1 MESSD
6 PFDPQLPHPNANDAL
21 ITSSLGDSRD
31 SGRVLG
37 FSRGAQALFGW
48 REREILGRPVSEL
61 LHEKHCAIDAQT
73 VAEASRG
80 HCVRD
85 TIVKC
90 VRRDGSVL
98 ACLQTL
104 LPMRDLTG
112 RVSSVLRIVFD
123 LTSLRE
129 AERAMRR
136 MLAQVHELARD
147 AAVRPASGSELAREV
162 RRECDRT
169 REQFLRIVAGETEA
183 LVSGPCGELAAALA
197 AARRAEEVERVLA

>member
-1 MESSD
+1 MD
-6 PFDPQLPHPNANDAL
+6 PFDPELPSSSPRDAL
-21 ITSSLGDSRD
+21 ITSSLPDSRD

-48 REREILGRPVSEL
+48 REREILGRPVAEL
-61 LHEKHCAIDAQT
+61 LHEKHRAIDAQNA
-73 VAEASRG
+73 AEASRG

-90 VRRDGSVL
+90 VRRDGTVL

-129 AERAMRR
+129 AERAVRR
-136 MLAQVHELARD
+136 MLAQVNELEQD
-147 AAVRPASGSELAREV
+147 AAASPVSGSELAREV
-162 RRECDRT
+162 RRERDRT
-169 REQFLRIVAGETEA
+169 REQFLRIIAGETEA
-183 LVSGPCGELAAALA
+183 LVNGPCGELAAAAA
-197 AARRAEEVERVLA
+197 AARNADEAERVLA